1 MLTIILQ
8 IIIGF
13 LVADIITGGFHW
25 FEDSYLDYCT
35 DIPILSEIAKDNEL
49 HHYFPRSII
58 AYSYADHII
67 ITLPLTLL
75 VILFMILI
83 NRSVLKYPF
92 FLFSFGVFSIFSNIF
107 HRFSHMRECENHPII
122 HFLQKYG
129 ILCSHKEHSLHNKLV
144 SGKYCVIS
152 EYNNYILDTLYFWK
166 FLEYI
171 IFLIFNIKPYQN
183 KQYDDYY
190 NIQNRM
196 NFNSRLECPD
206 TPTMK
211 DIDEIK
217 DKLRRFIN
225 CPK

>member
-1 MLTIILQ
+1 MIIILLQ

-13 LVADIITGGFHW
+13 VLADILTGGFHW
-25 FEDSYLDYCT
+25 FEDSYLNYCT
-35 DIPILSEIAKDNEL
+35 ELPILSDVAKDNEL

-58 AYSYADHII
+58 AYSYFDHIKY
-67 ITLPLTLL
+67 TLPVTFL
-75 VILFMILI
+75 VTLFMILI
-83 NRSVLKYPF
+83 NKAVLKYPF
-92 FLFSFGVFSIFSNIF
+92 FLISFGFFSIFSNIF
-107 HRFSHMRECENHPII
+107 HRFTHMRECENHPII
-122 HFLQKYG
+122 NFLQKYG
-129 ILCSHKEHSLHNKLV
+129 VLCSHKQHSLHHTIP

-171 IFLIFNIKPYQN
+171 IFLIFNMKPYQN
-183 KQYDDYY
+183 KQYDDYS

-196 NFNSRLECPD
+196 HFNSRLECPD

-211 DIDEIK
+211 DIDELK
-217 DKLRRFIN
+217 DKLRIFIN